1 MALTNI
7 NKQNTWLL
15 QYLPLQLCKFHG
27 QNITFIDATG
37 YISVQVEGNP
47 APTFK
52 FYKGVGEIIEG
63 GRYKFVT
70 DGATNSIILCIRKV
84 KPNDEGIYR
93 IVVSNIHGEDSAEL
107 QLYVSDS
114 SGMDFRAM
122 LKKRKYA
129 KWKGDDGDPNWGDL
143 KEVEKPPVPTLKKI
157 DRVSYVYFDLC
168 LMFIHSC

>member
-1 MALTNI
+1 M
-7 NKQNTWLL
+7 
-15 QYLPLQLCKFHG
+15 QLCKFHG
-27 QNITFIDATG
+27 LNIPFIDATG

-157 DRVSYVYFDLC
+157 DRVSLCSLC
-168 LMFIHSC
+168 LMFNVYS